1 MRSHE
6 YKLLM
11 QARYMRMHERRQIV
25 FFDIFDHLLIKT
37 HPKYV
42 PTPPKV
48 SGFHL
53 NPSYNKTQAFTC
65 PKKKKKWKIRAK
77 LKNEKSL
84 KNLPIQHLHSLKDD
98 LVACRS
104 VEETRLA
111 LQPHSSG

>member
-65 PKKKKKWKIRAK
+65 PKKKK
-77 LKNEKSL
+77 NG
-84 KNLPIQHLHSLKDD
+84 
-98 LVACRS
+98 RS
-104 VEETRLA
+104 EQNSKMRKV
-111 LQPHSSG
+111 